1 LSSLPSLTLDEEGG
15 CASHPGA
22 EALVYILLHSG
33 SVGPA
38 AETLLKAAR
47 SSPTPW
53 VYAGKYQPS
62 DVGCL
67 GEVDTMQTV
76 EEIIEQ
82 ARHLS
87 PKDRIWLVE
96 KVEESLVEE
105 VVKVRPGRRNAAWSR
120 EMRRVVAALRKGA
133 EGYFEAAI
141 DRIVDDA
148 VVAVRSEKQRHQ
160 GKARA

>member
-1 LSSLPSLTLDEEGG
+1 
-15 CASHPGA
+15 
-22 EALVYILLHSG
+22 
-33 SVGPA
+33 
-38 AETLLKAAR
+38 
-47 SSPTPW
+47 
-53 VYAGKYQPS
+53 
-62 DVGCL
+62 
-67 GEVDTMQTV
+67 MQTV

-87 PKDRIWLVE
+87 PKDRIRLVE

-120 EMRRVVAALRKGA
+120 EMRQVVAALRKGA
-133 EGYFEAAI
+133 AGYSEAAI

-148 VVAVRSEKQRHQ
+148 VVAVRSEKQRRK